1 MPVRTAGV
9 AANAASK
16 RIAVEGNDLAHR
28 VGRLVAPTIEG
39 LGFDIV
45 RVQVSGGARPTLQ
58 IMAEPTDERE
68 MTIDDCADISR
79 AVSAVLDV
87 EDPINDRYTLEVSTP
102 GLDRP
107 LVRLRDYERFAGFE
121 AKVETKELVDGKRKF
136 RGRLGGIEGED
147 VFLDVDG
154 GYWRIA
160 FTDIAKGK
168 LVVTD
173 DMLKT
178 QGKETEQ

>member
-1 MPVRTAGV
+1 M
-9 AANAASK
+9 
-16 RIAVEGNDLAHR
+16 EGNDLAQR
-28 VGRLVAPTIEG
+28 VERLVSPTIEG
-39 LGFDIV
+39 MGFDVV
-45 RVQVSGGARPTLQ
+45 RVHVSGGARPTLQ
-58 IMAEPTDERE
+58 IMAEPANERE

-121 AKVETKELVDGKRKF
+121 AKIETKQLVDGKRKF

-160 FTDIAKGK
+160 FADIAKGK

-178 QGKETEQ
+178 QGKEAEQ